1 MFATRRLLASAWR
14 RRFSSNSAVSAND
27 SRLAQQVAA
36 RAALPPKFAIVDS
49 TLREG
54 EQFMVCRHLLFFLVL
69 FLFIYSLRRPNSRK
83 RIVSTLPRCSTDSAS
98 NTSNW

>member
-1 MFATRRLLASAWR
+1 MFPTRRLLASAWR
-14 RRFSSNSAVSAND
+14 RRFSSNSALSAND

-54 EQFMVCRHLLFFLVL
+54 EQFMVCLVTLLFCLI
-69 FLFIYSLRRPNSRK
+69 LFIYLFS
-83 RIVSTLPRCSTDSAS
+83 C
-98 NTSNW
+98 